1 MMDGVQVV
9 DTHALVWFLTGDT
22 RLGDDAKAVL
32 VAPDSRLVVPATALA
47 EAYWTIGRGKTPL
60 AADFLKNSLLRDK
73 RFTIAPLTQ
82 AVVEK
87 SNELSTISE
96 MHDRQIVA
104 TALLLIEQG
113 EPVALLTADRNI
125 TASGLVPVIW

>member
-1 MMDGVQVV
+1 MDTVQVV
-9 DTHALVWFLTGDT
+9 DTHALVWFLTGDL
-22 RLGDDAKAVL
+22 RLGNAAKAVL
-32 VAPDSRLVVPATALA
+32 VDPDSRLIIPATALA
-47 EAYWTIGRGKTPL
+47 EAYWTINRGRTTL
-60 AADFLKNSLLRDK
+60 TADFLKSSLLRDK
-73 RFTIAPLTQ
+73 RFTVVPLTQ

-87 SNELSTISE
+87 SNSLSVIAE

-125 TASGLVPVIW
+125 TFSGLVPVVW